1 MRKLLIVLLVLLLPA
16 TSYSMDAEN
25 NTANT
30 PVSVSPMDDD
40 DFLMIEEFDDVI
52 IPDPLETLNRG
63 IFWFNDQLYMLVLRP
78 VGKAFQIV
86 PLPLRI
92 AIKNFFSNLATPI
105 RFVNAGLQGKF
116 TDAGNELTR
125 FVTNTTLGIGGLFDP
140 AEAHFGIRKK
150 DEDTGQTLGYYGAGP
165 GIYLVLPVLGPSSIR
180 DGIGLFA
187 DSRMDLPYHLL
198 EENRD
203 YYSAQVVD
211 AVNNQSLDKNTYE
224 NIRKDALDPYLFVR
238 DAYIQYR
245 RNKIA
250 N

>member
-1 MRKLLIVLLVLLLPA
+1 MRKLLIVLLVLLFPV
-16 TSYSMDAEN
+16 TSYSMDAEK
-25 NTANT
+25 NTANMPT
-30 PVSVSPMDDD
+30 TASPVADE
-40 DFLMIEEFDDVI
+40 FLMEDEFDELIV
-52 IPDPLETLNRG
+52 PDPLEPINRA
-63 IFWFNDQLYMLVLRP
+63 IFWFNDKLYILVLRP

-86 PLPLRI
+86 PVPLRI

-105 RFVNAGLQGKF
+105 RFINASLQGKF
-116 TDAGNELTR
+116 QDAGNELTR
-125 FVTNTTLGIGGLFDP
+125 FATNTTLGIGGFFDP
-140 AEAHFGIRKK
+140 AHAHFGIRKK

-187 DSRMDLPYHLL
+187 DSRLDLTYHLL
-198 EENRD
+198 DENRD
-203 YYSAQVVD
+203 YYSTKVVD
-211 AVNNQSLDKNTYE
+211 GINDQSLDKNTYE